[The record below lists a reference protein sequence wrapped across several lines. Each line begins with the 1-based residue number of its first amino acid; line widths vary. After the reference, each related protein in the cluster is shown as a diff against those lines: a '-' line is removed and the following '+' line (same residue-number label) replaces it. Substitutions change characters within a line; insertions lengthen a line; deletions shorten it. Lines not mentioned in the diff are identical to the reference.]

1 MPTWD
6 VRFPSA
12 EDRRNACRNHLGA
25 LMPWCLS
32 KKWRP
37 VQGGLRAGRRRK
49 CGASALTTVVAAHI
63 PLMAHSVQGLVLGLS
78 HEPFQS
84 SQQP

>member
-1 MPTWD
+1 MGCE
-6 VRFPSA
+6 VSIA

-32 KKWRP
+32 KKWCP
-37 VQGGLRAGRRRK
+37 VQGGLWAGRRRK
-49 CGASALTTVVAAHI
+49 CGARTLTSVVAAHI
-63 PLMAHSVQGLVLGLS
+63 PLMAYSVQGLVLGPF